1 MSARDAILGA
11 VRAALG
17 ARATDARGIA
27 DEARALLAD
36 PQAVRPRLAVDD
48 PVEAF
53 VARAGS
59 AKLVGTSVE
68 RIERI
73 ERFPQAVARY
83 LAGQGLPRSIALQ
96 PAPLLASLDWSGFER
111 RAQVASDEPVGV
123 GLARWA
129 IAETGSLVFHSGADT
144 PILSNFLP
152 LHHVVLVRAD
162 TVLAYLED
170 YAEAFAA
177 TGEAQPRNV
186 NLVTG
191 ASGTT
196 DIEGILVRGAHG
208 PRSLHV
214 VVADRA
220 S

>member
-1 MSARDAILGA
+1 MSARAAILGA

-17 ARATDARGIA
+17 RAEPDAHRVA
-27 DEARALLAD
+27 SDAHALLDNLDAT
-36 PQAVRPRLAVDD
+36 RPALMAHD

-53 VARAGS
+53 VARAAS
-59 AKLVGTSVE
+59 AKLIGTSVE
-68 RIERI
+68 RIARAAD
-73 ERFPQAVARY
+73 FPAAVARY
-83 LAGQGLPRSIALQ
+83 LTAQGLARSIVLQ
-96 PAPLLASLDWSGFER
+96 PASLLRSLDWGGFEL
-111 RAQVASDEPVGV
+111 RARMASDEPAGV

-162 TVLAYLED
+162 TIVAYLED
-170 YAEAFAA
+170 YAQAFAA
-177 TGEAQPRNV
+177 AGEPAPRNI

-196 DIEGILVRGAHG
+196 DIEGVLVRGAHG
-208 PRSLHV
+208 PRSLHIV
-214 VVADRA
+214 LADA
-220 S
+220 A